1 MKKAEILRTAVE
13 RLEDL
18 TKAEIRFDHVPV
30 SNGNNWDGV
39 LDIKSGPV
47 SGQFKLEVKKDVLPS
62 SLTHWMKKLEGSD
75 SILVARYISNPAKAL
90 LEKHGINYLDI
101 AGNCFIR
108 NEGGIFWQIRGQTV
122 PVNNGSIKHTAFN
135 KNGIKLIYALLLD
148 ESLVNKP
155 YRTMAEAANIAAS
168 TVGDILNNLKSLNYL
183 VQVNEKK
190 LTLAN
195 RKKLLSQWVT
205 AFNQKLRPTLSRG
218 KFRLSLEGWKQLKL
232 DEFSFWGGE
241 PAADLLTSF
250 LSPGKWTIYS
260 DLERSSLIS
269 ALRVVPDA
277 NGNLEV
283 LSPFWNVQNSDLAL
297 PEKKTVHP
305 LLVYAELIGD
315 GNDRNFEAAQKI
327 YAQYLQDIFEQDN

>member
-1 MKKAEILRTAVE
+1 
-13 RLEDL
+13 
-18 TKAEIRFDHVPV
+18 
-30 SNGNNWDGV
+30 
-39 LDIKSGPV
+39 
-47 SGQFKLEVKKDVLPS
+47 
-62 SLTHWMKKLEGSD
+62 
-75 SILVARYISNPAKAL
+75 
-90 LEKHGINYLDI
+90 
-101 AGNCFIR
+101 
-108 NEGGIFWQIRGQTV
+108 
-122 PVNNGSIKHTAFN
+122 
-135 KNGIKLIYALLLD
+135 
-148 ESLVNKP
+148 
-155 YRTMAEAANIAAS
+155 
-168 TVGDILNNLKSLNYL
+168 LNYL